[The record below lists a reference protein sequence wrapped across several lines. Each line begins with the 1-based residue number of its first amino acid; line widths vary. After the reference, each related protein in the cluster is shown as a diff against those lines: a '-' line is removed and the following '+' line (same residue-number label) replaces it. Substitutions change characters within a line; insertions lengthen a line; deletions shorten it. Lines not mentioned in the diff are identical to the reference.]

1 MRRHIPDSHTPTS
14 PLPAIPPQREQILA
28 KLLAGEALAAD
39 VSLGALA
46 RDCDGF
52 SGSDLKNLCLKA
64 AYAPVRARAPHG
76 GTPRTGPSPRS
87 APPAPHQVHDLLAR
101 EEASAADGGRATRL
115 GGDALRAV
123 EMRDFAA
130 ARRKMR
136 VSVAKSSASRD
147 AMKAWHEKFGEGSTP
162 SGGDGIGF

>member
-1 MRRHIPDSHTPTS
+1 M
-14 PLPAIPPQREQILA
+14 
-28 KLLAGEALAAD
+28 AGEALAAD

-64 AYAPVRARAPHG
+64 AYAPVRCQSSYYGRRWHAPHLSL
-76 GTPRTGPSPRS
+76 TPLR
-87 APPAPHQVHDLLAR
+87 PPAPHQVHDLLAR

>member
-1 MRRHIPDSHTPTS
+1 M
-14 PLPAIPPQREQILA
+14 
-28 KLLAGEALAAD
+28 
-39 VSLGALA
+39 
-46 RDCDGF
+46 
-52 SGSDLKNLCLKA
+52 
-64 AYAPVRARAPHG
+64 
-76 GTPRTGPSPRS
+76 
-87 APPAPHQVHDLLAR
+87 HDLLAR

-147 AMKAWHEKFGEGSTP
+147 AMKAWHEKFGVGSP
-162 SGGDGIGF
+162 RSGGEGIGFYWISGGRARPVGRRGSVCRACAPYGLQKCIRGVGIRTHG